1 MARTTTERMTVAIAA
16 TPEIEEAITYLMPI
30 ADAARTLVDCVE
42 RRGGVAFCADE
53 YDRVAQ
59 AVERRQQWIRET
71 RAIKA
76 VK

>member
-1 MARTTTERMTVAIAA
+1 MASAGKITIETT
-16 TPEIEEAITYLMPI
+16 PQIEEAIEHLMPI
-30 ADAARTLVDCVE
+30 ADAARAMVDCAE
-42 RRGGVAFCADE
+42 RRGGVAFCPDE